1 MSGISKSKAKPAKPA
16 KPIKPAKLVKPV
28 KLKIMRKILFLS
40 MACLTALCA
49 MAQIDAI
56 RVTQGETTDWYP
68 FGKSDRIDV
77 TIYEQVNPVIGGKIY
92 DLSKGNVETA
102 FGTDPLPPIKKAAKN
117 ELEDK
122 KKEANNRMNK
132 KAEGYEQIEEVKQAK
147 EQGNAKVMSAADAA
161 KINIDHATNES
172 TIHKEKQNGLN
183 AMEDE
188 TQKTLAGIQAAIA
201 GYKERMK
208 NNINDN
214 ALNTKNT
221 INALGV
227 YYTVKDQTINEI
239 DKAVAAAEAS
249 IDNATSEDDVK
260 KAIND
265 AQNQINQQLAYVQ
278 DYYNKLQAA
287 KQAANDDVDKA
298 AADAEVAINQAAEGH
313 GNIETVQHDVVTFQ
327 TQLGSVKD
335 KAQLSING
343 ETNLDGVGQLKENT
357 IQQIKDMQKK
367 AEEDIQ
373 TDIQEFIALQ
383 QNAIK
388 EVELVADT
396 AKVKING
403 LGVDEDT
410 KEEGKADIDN
420 IVNTAK
426 TTINKAT
433 NKNKIDEA
441 NVRAISEIY
450 NVVQNLKDMW
460 ISVRGNMTVGNYG
473 TLCWKY
479 DLTAI
484 DGAELYT
491 IAGIENGRII
501 MEEVLAEET
510 EAGAGYVIRATAKSL
525 RVKNGDQYT
534 DTPLAAAY
542 CNGLQGT
549 FADIVDGAASTA
561 GNILEGNYIIY
572 QNEWRKCGGLTGLH
586 AYSAYLIM
594 NYVPGTAPDLA
605 PGRKYISMPLPKE
618 TPTGE
623 WRIENGEMRMDGKF
637 IRNGQLIIVK
647 DNKMYNAQGIE
658 L

>member
-1 MSGISKSKAKPAKPA
+1 
-16 KPIKPAKLVKPV
+16 
-28 KLKIMRKILFLS
+28 
-40 MACLTALCA
+40 MACLMTLCA
-49 MAQIDAI
+49 MAQEINAI
-56 RVTQGETTDWYP
+56 SATQGETTDWYQ
-68 FGKSDRIDV
+68 FGKNGRIDV
-77 TIYEQVNPVIGGKIY
+77 TLYEQGNPVIGGKIF

-102 FGTDPLPPIKKAAKN
+102 FGIDPLPPIKETAKD

-122 KKEANNRMNK
+122 KKDANDRMNK
-132 KAEGYEQIEEVKQAK
+132 KAERYDQIAKVQQAK
-147 EQGNAKVMSAADAA
+147 VQGNAKVTSAAATA
-161 KINIDHATNES
+161 GIYIDQATNES
-172 TIHKEKQNGLN
+172 AIQTEKQNGLT
-183 AMEDE
+183 AMEEE
-188 TQKTLAGIQAAIA
+188 TLKALEDIQNAIA
-201 GYKERMK
+201 SYKERMK
-208 NNINDN
+208 NNINDI
-214 ALNTKNT
+214 AMNTKNT

-227 YYTVKDQTINEI
+227 YYTVKETAINEI
-239 DKAVAAAEAS
+239 DKAVATAEAS
-249 IDNATSEDDVK
+249 INNAESEDDVK

-265 AQNQINQQLAYVQ
+265 AQNQINQQLAYVK

-298 AADAEVAINQAAEGH
+298 AADAEAAINQAAEGY

-327 TQLGSVKD
+327 TQLRSVKD
-335 KAQLSING
+335 KAQLSINA

-357 IQQIKDMQKK
+357 IQQIKDMQNK

-388 EVELVADT
+388 EIEQVADT
-396 AKVKING
+396 AKEKING

-410 KEEGKADIDN
+410 KEVGKADIDN

-441 NVRAISEIY
+441 NVRAIADIY
-450 NVVQNLKDMW
+450 KVVQNLKDMW

-484 DGAELYT
+484 DGAELYAV
-491 IAGIENGRII
+491 AGIENGRIVL
-501 MEEVLAEET
+501 EEVLANET
-510 EAGAGYVIRATAKSL
+510 QAGAGYVIRATAKSL

-534 DTPLAAAY
+534 DTPLDAAE

-549 FADIVDGAASTA
+549 FVDIVEYTA
-561 GNILEGNYIIY
+561 GDPDNKLEGNYIIY
-572 QNEWRKCGGLTGLH
+572 QNVWRKCGVLTGLH

-594 NYVPGTAPDLA
+594 NYVPGSIVTQAPN
-605 PGRKYISMPLPKE
+605 RKYISMPLPKE
-618 TPTGE
+618 TPTELESVDGSQ
-623 WRIENGEMRMDGKF
+623 RTIRNGKF
-637 IRNGQLIIVK
+637 LRNGQLIIVR
-647 DNKMYNAQGIE
+647 DNKMYNAQGMK

>member
-1 MSGISKSKAKPAKPA
+1 
-16 KPIKPAKLVKPV
+16 
-28 KLKIMRKILFLS
+28 
-40 MACLTALCA
+40 
-49 MAQIDAI
+49 
-56 RVTQGETTDWYP
+56 
-68 FGKSDRIDV
+68 
-77 TIYEQVNPVIGGKIY
+77 
-92 DLSKGNVETA
+92 
-102 FGTDPLPPIKKAAKN
+102 
-117 ELEDK
+117 
-122 KKEANNRMNK
+122 
-132 KAEGYEQIEEVKQAK
+132 
-147 EQGNAKVMSAADAA
+147 
-161 KINIDHATNES
+161 ES
-172 TIHKEKQNGLN
+172 TIQQKKHNGLN
-183 AMEDE
+183 AMEEE

-208 NNINDN
+208 DNINDI
-214 ALNTKNT
+214 ATDAKDT

-227 YYTVKDQTINEI
+227 YYTVKDDAINKI
-239 DKAVAAAEAS
+239 DKAVATDEAN
-249 IDNATSEDDVK
+249 IDNAESEDDVK

-298 AADAEVAINQAAEGH
+298 AADAEVAINQAAEGY

-335 KAQLSING
+335 KAQLSINA
-343 ETNLDGVGQLKENT
+343 ESNLDGVGQLKENT
-357 IQQIKDMQKK
+357 IQQIKDMQNK

-388 EVELVADT
+388 EVEQVADT
-396 AKVKING
+396 AKEKING
-403 LGVDEDT
+403 LGVDESA
-410 KEEGKADIDN
+410 KSEAKADIDN

-426 TTINKAT
+426 TTITKPT

-441 NVRAISEIY
+441 NVQAISEIY

-460 ISVRGNMTVGNYG
+460 ISVRENMTVGTYG

-479 DLTAI
+479 FLNDMECSDI
-484 DGAELYT
+484 YT

-510 EAGAGYVIRATAKSL
+510 QAGAGYVIRATAEIL

-534 DTPLAAAY
+534 DTPLDAAE

-549 FADIVDGAASTA
+549 FEEIVDGVAGTT

-572 QNEWRKCGGLTGLH
+572 NNEWRKCGGYTGLH

-594 NYVPGTAPDLA
+594 DNVPNSTVTQVPN
-605 PGRKYISMPLPKE
+605 RKYISMPLPKE
-618 TPTGE
+618 TPTGL
-623 WRIENGEMRMDGKF
+623 INVNANANANKF
-637 IRNGQLIIVK
+637 MYNGQLIIRK
-647 DNKMYNAQGIE
+647 NGKTYNAVGVE
-658 L
+658 LNNK